1 MAFKNSDDDEIIAEI
16 NMTPLIDVMLVLLI
30 IFMVTSSVATDEQL
44 DIRLPETITKTKNAS
59 DQDSTVIYVEKNGN
73 IQINDQKTDF
83 DNLPQD
89 IQKNIIK
96 KKSGFI
102 LLKGDDKTSL
112 NTIVRIMD
120 LAKNNGA
127 TRFGIA
133 VGPKK

>member
-1 MAFKNSDDDEIIAEI
+1 MAFKSDDDDDIIAEI

-44 DIRLPETITKTKNAS
+44 DIRLPETITKTKN
-59 DQDSTVIYVEKNGN
+59 DTNQDSTVIYVEKNGT

-83 DNLPQD
+83 DNLAQD
-89 IQKNIIK
+89 IQKNILE

-102 LLKGDDKTSL
+102 LLKGDNNTSL
-112 NTIVRIMD
+112 DTIVRIMD

-133 VGPKK
+133 VEPKK